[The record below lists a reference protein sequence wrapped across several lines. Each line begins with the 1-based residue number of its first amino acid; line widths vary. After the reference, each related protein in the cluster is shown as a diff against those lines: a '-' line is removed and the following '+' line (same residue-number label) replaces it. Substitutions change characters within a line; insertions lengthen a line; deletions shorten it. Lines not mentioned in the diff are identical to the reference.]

1 MLRSAPGS
9 DTHGDMTTPTPH
21 FRLRRRPAAFIAPPF
36 LLLLAVAACAGSAPR
51 ATAQVAP
58 APPVPAEASGCEL
71 LAEYDATF
79 VLWDDVGA
87 RTVACDPA
95 RAATPLLPASTFK
108 IVNAL
113 VALEEGIMPSVD
125 ETLPWDG
132 VDRGV
137 PAWNADASLRTGMA
151 ASTVWFYQE
160 LARRAGHERMQR
172 WIDTLG
178 YGNGDIG
185 GPEDIDRFW
194 LDGPLRVTAL
204 EQTALVARLA
214 RRDLPFS
221 RRSQDLVAEI
231 MLRASSEDGTVRLYG
246 KTGAASLGAPETG
259 AMLPTEQRYR
269 EGEAGLEPTGWLVGW
284 IEVDGAGFYA
294 FAFNMRLRSDDDLPR
309 REALAR
315 ALLAANGVPL
325 P

>member
-1 MLRSAPGS
+1 
-9 DTHGDMTTPTPH
+9 MTTSPITA
-21 FRLRRRPAAFIAPPF
+21 RPASSSPARCLAPLLA
-36 LLLLAVAACAGSAPR
+36 LLLGAACAGQGQPTAATTAPSAAP
-51 ATAQVAP
+51 TAAP
-58 APPVPAEASGCEL
+58 TAAAGCEL

-79 VLWDDVGA
+79 VLWDDAGGHTLV
-87 RTVACDPA
+87 CDAA
-95 RAATPLLPASTFK
+95 RAATPFLPASTFK

-113 VALEEGIMPSVD
+113 VALEEGVMPSVD

-132 VDRGV
+132 VDRGM

-160 LARRAGHERMQR
+160 LARRAGHDRMQA
-172 WIDTLG
+172 WVDALG
-178 YGNGDIG
+178 YGNRDIG

-204 EQTALVARLA
+204 EQTALVSRLA
-214 RRDLPFS
+214 RRELPFS
-221 RRSQDLVAEI
+221 ARSQDLVAEI
-231 MLRASSEDGTVRLYG
+231 MLRASSDDGHVRLYG
-246 KTGAASLGAPETG
+246 KTGAASLGVPETG
-259 AMLPTEQRYR
+259 AMLPTDQRYR
-269 EGEAGLEPTGWLVGW
+269 EGDAGLEPTGWLIGW
-284 IEVDGAGFYA
+284 VEVDGAGFYA